1 MPFDGAFIDTNLLV
15 LLVVGS
21 VDRELVDTHPRTQRF
36 TPEDYDRLFGI
47 IKRLDR
53 VFVTPNTLTE
63 TSNLLKQPRD
73 EQAIDRLRFF
83 IEESEEI
90 VVASATAARNSAF
103 TWLGLA
109 DTALLEVISEKRPL
123 ITVDLELYRAALAKG
138 EEAALN
144 FTYLQNL

>member
-1 MPFDGAFIDTNLLV
+1 MPFDEAFIDTNLLV

-36 TPEDYDRLFGI
+36 TPEDYDRLARI
-47 IKRLDR
+47 IDALKR

-73 EQAIDRLRFF
+73 KRAIDRLRSL
-83 IEESEEI
+83 IEVSEEI
-90 VVASATAARNSAF
+90 VIASATVARNSAF

-109 DTALLEVISEKRPL
+109 DTALLEVISAKRPL
-123 ITVDLELYRAALAKG
+123 ITVDLALFRAAFAKG
-138 EEAALN
+138 EEAAFN
-144 FTYLQNL
+144 FTHLQNL

>member
-1 MPFDGAFIDTNLLV
+1 MPFNEAFIDTNLLV
-15 LLVVGS
+15 LLIVGS

-36 TPEDYDRLFGI
+36 TPEDYDRLAGI
-47 IKRLDR
+47 IGAKR

-73 EQAIDRLRFF
+73 KKAIDRLRFF

-109 DTALLEVISEKRPL
+109 DTALLEVVSAKRPL
-123 ITVDLELYRAALAKG
+123 ITVDLDLFRAAFAKG
-138 EEAALN
+138 EEAAIN